1 MLGKARYGT
10 DTVISPS
17 MDVIAVIPT
26 YNEADNLVGLCKALL
41 SLTLELEILIVDDN
55 SPDGTG
61 ELAAKLANKEHKIH
75 VIHRSEKLGLGTAYT
90 HGLNWALQHTNAN
103 IIAQMDADFS
113 HDPNT
118 LPSLVKVAARNT
130 VAVGSRY
137 TMGGGIQNWGPG
149 RRFLSKT
156 ANLYVRIDLSTCN
169 RCNWRIPLLA
179 TDYPVPD

>member
-75 VIHRSEKLGLGTAYT
+75 VIHRSEKPGLGTAYI
-90 HGLNWALQHTNAN
+90 HGLNWALQYTNAN
-103 IIAQMDADFS
+103 IIA
-113 HDPNT
+113 
-118 LPSLVKVAARNT
+118 
-130 VAVGSRY
+130 VGSR
-137 TMGGGIQNWGPG
+137 
-149 RRFLSKT
+149 
-156 ANLYVRIDLSTCN
+156 
-169 RCNWRIPLLA
+169 
-179 TDYPVPD
+179 